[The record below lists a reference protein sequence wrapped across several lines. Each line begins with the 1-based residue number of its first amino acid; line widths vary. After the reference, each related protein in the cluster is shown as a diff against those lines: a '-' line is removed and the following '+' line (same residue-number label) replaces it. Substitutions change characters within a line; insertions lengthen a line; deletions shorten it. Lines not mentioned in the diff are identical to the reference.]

1 MNKIITR
8 FPPSPTGEIHIGNM
22 RTMLFNYLYARHY
35 EGEIFLRFEDTDK
48 ERSDTKY
55 EPIIID
61 ALHTLG
67 MDFDHGP
74 FRQSERTVLYS
85 KRLQELLALGVAY
98 EGEESMDGSKNRV
111 IRFKNPN
118 KTITFNDKVRG
129 QISIESN
136 IFGDFVIA
144 RNINNPIYHFAVVV
158 DDIEMGITHIIRGE
172 DHITSTPRQILLI
185 EALGGRI
192 PVYAHLPL
200 IVGEDRKKLS
210 KRHGAVSV
218 SAFIKQGYLPD
229 AIVNYLAFLGWNPG
243 GEREIYN
250 LKELIREF
258 TLEKVGKSAATF
270 SYSKLNDMNYHY
282 MLHLPLSDY
291 KQYLINFLTEDIR
304 QHFIKNP
311 NIAERVIEKVIKQRI
326 NKFSDVVMMEENDE
340 LSYYFIQPQID
351 SKLVRFKD
359 DPEEKTKELLLQ
371 SKIIFEKITNSDWN
385 INFLKLNLWDW
396 SAQVGRG
403 NILHPLRVILSG
415 KNQSPD
421 PFTIAYVLGKEETLK
436 RIDLYLLKIK

>member
-22 RTMLFNYLYARHY
+22 RTMLFNFLYAKHY
-35 EGEIFLRFEDTDK
+35 EGEVFLRFEDTDK
-48 ERSDTKY
+48 ERSDAKY
-55 EPIIID
+55 EPIVID

-67 MDFDHGP
+67 LDFDHGP
-74 FRQSERTVLYS
+74 FRQSERTFLYS
-85 KRLQELLALGVAY
+85 KKLQELLDLGVAY
-98 EGEESMDGSKNRV
+98 EGEESSDGSGNRV

-118 KTITFNDKVRG
+118 KTITFDDKIRG
-129 QISIESN
+129 TISIESS

-185 EALGGRI
+185 EALGGII

-218 SAFIKQGYLPD
+218 SAFIRQGYLPD

-243 GEREIYN
+243 GEREIYS
-250 LKELIREF
+250 LKELIQEF

-270 SYSKLNDMNYHY
+270 NYSKLNDINYHY
-282 MLHLPLSDY
+282 MLQLPFDDY
-291 KQYLINFLTEDIR
+291 MQHLINFLPEDIR
-304 QHFIKNP
+304 QYFIKNP
-311 NIAERVIEKVIKQRI
+311 NIAERVMEKVIKQRI
-326 NKFSDVVMMEENDE
+326 DKFSDVTLMAENDE
-340 LSYYFIQPQID
+340 LSYYFIQPKIN
-351 SKLVRFKD
+351 SKLVGFKGD
-359 DPEEKTKELLLQ
+359 SEEKTKELLLQ
-371 SKIIFEKITNSDWN
+371 AKIILEKIKDIDWN
-385 INFLKLNLWDW
+385 IDFLKSNLWAW

-421 PFTIAYVLGKEETLK
+421 PFTMAYVLGKNETLK
-436 RIDLYLLKIK
+436 RIDYYLLKCK

>member
-1 MNKIITR
+1 
-8 FPPSPTGEIHIGNM
+8 
-22 RTMLFNYLYARHY
+22 
-35 EGEIFLRFEDTDK
+35 
-48 ERSDTKY
+48 
-55 EPIIID
+55 
-61 ALHTLG
+61 
-67 MDFDHGP
+67 
-74 FRQSERTVLYS
+74 
-85 KRLQELLALGVAY
+85 
-98 EGEESMDGSKNRV
+98 
-111 IRFKNPN
+111 
-118 KTITFNDKVRG
+118 
-129 QISIESN
+129 
-136 IFGDFVIA
+136 
-144 RNINNPIYHFAVVV
+144 
-158 DDIEMGITHIIRGE
+158 
-172 DHITSTPRQILLI
+172 
-185 EALGGRI
+185 
-192 PVYAHLPL
+192 
-200 IVGEDRKKLS
+200 
-210 KRHGAVSV
+210 
-218 SAFIKQGYLPD
+218 
-229 AIVNYLAFLGWNPG
+229 
-243 GEREIYN
+243 
-250 LKELIREF
+250 
-258 TLEKVGKSAATF
+258 
-270 SYSKLNDMNYHY
+270 MNYHY

>member
-158 DDIEMGITHIIRGE
+158 DDIE
-172 DHITSTPRQILLI
+172 
-185 EALGGRI
+185 
-192 PVYAHLPL
+192 
-200 IVGEDRKKLS
+200 
-210 KRHGAVSV
+210 
-218 SAFIKQGYLPD
+218 
-229 AIVNYLAFLGWNPG
+229 
-243 GEREIYN
+243 
-250 LKELIREF
+250 
-258 TLEKVGKSAATF
+258 
-270 SYSKLNDMNYHY
+270 
-282 MLHLPLSDY
+282 
-291 KQYLINFLTEDIR
+291 
-304 QHFIKNP
+304 
-311 NIAERVIEKVIKQRI
+311 
-326 NKFSDVVMMEENDE
+326 
-340 LSYYFIQPQID
+340 
-351 SKLVRFKD
+351 
-359 DPEEKTKELLLQ
+359 
-371 SKIIFEKITNSDWN
+371 
-385 INFLKLNLWDW
+385 
-396 SAQVGRG
+396 
-403 NILHPLRVILSG
+403 
-415 KNQSPD
+415 
-421 PFTIAYVLGKEETLK
+421 
-436 RIDLYLLKIK
+436 